1 MFLKAVL
8 TNNPELIEAASY
20 FHKNGTI
27 PPNTYCIDLDTVR
40 RNAFLIRE
48 KAKEYGIELY
58 FMTKQFG
65 RNPLVAQAIVDSG
78 IEKAVAV
85 DMDEARL
92 LHNNHIKLGHIGH
105 LVQIPTSQI
114 KEALEMKPEV
124 ITCFSLDK
132 ILQINRIAEE
142 MNMTQDILLRV
153 IDDDR
158 SFLYPGQ
165 EGGITLEHLEYV
177 IEKTKRLKGVQI
189 VGVTAFPCFLYNEQS
204 SAIAPTAN
212 MNVLMDA
219 VHILESLGISVKQVN
234 APSATCVSSI
244 PLLSSLG
251 ATHGEPGH
259 ALTGTTP
266 LHASGREPENV
277 AMVYVTEVSHR
288 NENEAFVF
296 GGGFYSRSHVTCAY
310 SPRLKRT
317 FEAMELPP
325 ENIDYYGSVFDPDH
339 SLEVGDTLVY
349 AFRTQVFVTRAKVA
363 VLEGLQEG
371 KPRIVGI
378 FDSQGKE
385 IK

>member
-1 MFLKAVL
+1 MFLKAAL

-48 KAKEYGIELY
+48 KAKEYSVELY

-92 LHNNHIKLGHIGH
+92 LHKNHIKLGHIGH
-105 LVQIPTSQI
+105 LVQIPSSQI

-132 ILQINRIAEE
+132 ILQLNSAAEE

-153 IDDDR
+153 IDDR
-158 SFLYPGQ
+158 SFVYPGQ
-165 EGGITLEHLEYV
+165 EGGITLKQLEYV
-177 IEKTKRLKGVQI
+177 IEKTKRLKGIQI

-204 SAIAPTAN
+204 SKIEPTTN
-212 MNVLMDA
+212 MSILIDA
-219 VHILESLGISVKQVN
+219 VQIMERQGVPVEQIN

-266 LHASGREPENV
+266 LHASGKEPENV

-288 NENEAFVF
+288 SENEAFVF
-296 GGGFYSRSHVTCAY
+296 GGGFYSRSHVTRAY
-310 SPRLKRT
+310 SPRLKKT
-317 FEAMELPP
+317 FEAVELPP

-363 VLEGLQEG
+363 ILEGVQEG
-371 KPRIVGI
+371 KPRIAGI
-378 FDSQGKE
+378 FDSHGRKIE
-385 IK
+385 